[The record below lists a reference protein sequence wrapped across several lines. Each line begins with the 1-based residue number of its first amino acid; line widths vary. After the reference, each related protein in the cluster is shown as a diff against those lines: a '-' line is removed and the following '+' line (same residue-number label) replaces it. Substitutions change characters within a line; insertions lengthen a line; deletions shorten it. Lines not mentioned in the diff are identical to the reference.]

1 MRREHGTP
9 SSPRQVSAHRRTG
22 LLSWPWRTILR
33 TYHPGCCP
41 GSWAGPTP
49 PGYEYYDK
57 ISQEAA
63 QSLLDQAKDR
73 LGRECETQLL
83 VGKTEEVVTESLSH
97 ADLLIL
103 ARDGYRCTQTGVM
116 LIGKPPADNSPV
128 VDHITPHRGDEALFW
143 DANNLQSVS
152 KRWHDTV
159 KRGIERGEGGAK
171 V

>member
-49 PGYEYYDK
+49 PGYEYYDN

-63 QSLLDQAKDR
+63 QSFLYQAKDR

-103 ARDGYRCTQTGVM
+103 ARDGDRSRLGPKSIGRHTRFVLDHAPCTVALVWAGET
-116 LIGKPPADNSPV
+116 PPLESIPETLPPEEDTANLPHERDN
-128 VDHITPHRGDEALFW
+128 
-143 DANNLQSVS
+143 
-152 KRWHDTV
+152 
-159 KRGIERGEGGAK
+159 
-171 V
+171 

>member
-1 MRREHGTP
+1 MHGLRREHGTP

-103 ARDGYRCTQTGVM
+103 ARDGDRSRLGPKSIGRHTRFVLDHAPCTVALVWPGET
-116 LIGKPPADNSPV
+116 PPLESIPETLPPEEDTANLPHERDN
-128 VDHITPHRGDEALFW
+128 
-143 DANNLQSVS
+143 
-152 KRWHDTV
+152 
-159 KRGIERGEGGAK
+159 
-171 V
+171 